1 LPIVKGIKRCIQ
13 ENPPGLNNLPVIG
26 EVMDN
31 AVKAM
36 SSINETQIRPISRCF
51 LVPFF
56 VRKIYKPTGIADNA
70 RKACI

>member
-1 LPIVKGIKRCIQ
+1 MKGIKRCIQ
-13 ENPPGLNNLPVIG
+13 ENSPGLNNLPVIG

-36 SSINETQIRPISRCF
+36 NSINETQIRPMSRCF

-56 VRKIYKPTGIADNA
+56 VSKIYKPTGIADNA
-70 RKACI
+70 KKACI